1 MESAKIYSDE
11 PWQVA
16 KRFEEL
22 GSEWVHLVD
31 LNGAFTGKPENLEQI
46 KQIREHC
53 NLKLELGGGIRD
65 EETIKM
71 YLDLGV
77 DRLIL
82 GSVAVKDPQFVKDM
96 AAKYPIVVGIDA
108 IDGMVAV
115 EGWAE
120 VSDKVHVNEF
130 TDMHDIGDALYNVQA
145 ENPVMDS
152 EKIILNYQSVKQI
165 LIDIKAVGAHN
176 QNNGREKGLTGK
188 NKLQAMYQAYE
199 KFYTAQGYPVTYEV
213 LYGHAWNPKT
223 PMQNTQSLHNE
234 QQTSI
239 SLAQLKSTLRS

>member
-1 MESAKIYSDE
+1 MTILPAIDLKDGQAVRLSKGLMESAKIYSDE

-31 LNGAFTGKPENLEQI
+31 LNGAFAGKPENLEQI
-46 KQIREHC
+46 RQIREHC

-71 YLDLGV
+71 YLELGI

-82 GSVAVKDPQFVKDM
+82 GSIAVKDAQFVKDM

-115 EGWAE
+115 EGWGE
-120 VSDKVHVNEF
+120 VSNMKATDLAREF
-130 TDMHDIGDALYNVQA
+130 AACGVQA
-145 ENPVMDS
+145 IICTDVGRDGMMTGVNVDFTLEIPKASGLETIASGGLKDMTDIHALIEAGIDGTIVGKAFYEGTLDLKEAFTSVRDS
-152 EKIILNYQSVKQI
+152 Q
-165 LIDIKAVGAHN
+165 
-176 QNNGREKGLTGK
+176 
-188 NKLQAMYQAYE
+188 
-199 KFYTAQGYPVTYEV
+199 
-213 LYGHAWNPKT
+213 
-223 PMQNTQSLHNE
+223 
-234 QQTSI
+234 
-239 SLAQLKSTLRS
+239 